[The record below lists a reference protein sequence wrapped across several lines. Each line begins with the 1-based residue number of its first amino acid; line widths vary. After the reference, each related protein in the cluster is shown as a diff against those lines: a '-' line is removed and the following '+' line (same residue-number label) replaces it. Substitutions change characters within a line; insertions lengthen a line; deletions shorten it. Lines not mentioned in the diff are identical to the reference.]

1 MAIIGF
7 PRDCLQPRICGT
19 HWDIMSHPNPLFIL
33 QISRMIVAIETYMQ
47 LNELSSN
54 ARFVPVLDYF
64 FMYSN
69 MYQIYLTFYQMYEL
83 VLMYIFIRSKLCCK
97 FNVSSAKLTHMLN
110 IQDKFSMSVTIIV
123 GLCNWVVMLWI
134 SLRF

>member
-1 MAIIGF
+1 
-7 PRDCLQPRICGT
+7 
-19 HWDIMSHPNPLFIL
+19 MSHPNPLFIL

-54 ARFVPVLDYF
+54 APFVPVLDYF

-83 VLMYIFIRSKLCCK
+83 VLMYIFIRSKL
-97 FNVSSAKLTHMLN
+97 
-110 IQDKFSMSVTIIV
+110 
-123 GLCNWVVMLWI
+123 
-134 SLRF
+134 